1 MMDKLTEEKA
11 LHSGHRQRF
20 KAKFRKDTHFE
31 DHELLELALYYAIPR
46 SDTNPTAHM
55 LIKRFGSLRGV
66 FSASEAELCTI
77 EGIGENSA
85 LFLRVIGAIISRV
98 KLNNCNK
105 KKLLSSDEELEDFL
119 GALFFATPIEK
130 THVILF
136 DKKNKF
142 ILNECIG
149 KGDAIGSPLNLRKL
163 IALAKENNAGSLIL
177 AHNHINGLPLP
188 SERDEEITRTLSMAL
203 ESNGI
208 HLIEHYV
215 IANDKAYPIIHK

>member
-1 MMDKLTEEKA
+1 M
-11 LHSGHRQRF
+11 HSGHRQRF
-20 KAKFRKDTHFE
+20 KTKFRKGTHLE

-46 SDTNPTAHM
+46 SDTNAIAHM

-66 FSASEAELCTI
+66 FSASEAELCAI
-77 EGIGENSA
+77 EGIGENTA
-85 LFLRVIGAIISRV
+85 LFLRVIGAIISRI
-98 KLNNCNK
+98 LFNACNK
-105 KKLLSSDEELEDFL
+105 KKLLSSDEELEAFL
-119 GALFFATPIEK
+119 CALFFATPFEE

-136 DKKNKF
+136 DKKNRF

-149 KGDAIGSPLNLRKL
+149 KGDAIGSPVNLRKIL
-163 IALAKENNAGSLIL
+163 SLAKENNAKSIII

-215 IANDKAYPIIHK
+215 VANDKAYPIIHK

>member
-1 MMDKLTEEKA
+1 MITNEAK
-11 LHSGHRQRF
+11 LHSGHRKRF
-20 KAKFRKDTHFE
+20 KEKFKKGAHFE

-66 FSASEAELCTI
+66 FSASQADLCSI
-77 EGIGENSA
+77 DGIGENSA
-85 LFLRVIGAIISRV
+85 LFLRVIGAIISRIL
-98 KLNNCNK
+98 LNGCNK
-105 KKLLSSDEELEDFL
+105 KKLLASHEELENFL
-119 GALFFATPIEK
+119 EALFFATPLEE

-136 DKKNKF
+136 DKKNRF
-142 ILNECIG
+142 ILNECVG
-149 KGDAIGSPLNLRKL
+149 KGDAIGSPLNLRK
-163 IALAKENNAGSLIL
+163 IISLAKENKAESLII

-188 SERDEEITRTLSMAL
+188 SERDEEITRTLFMAL

-208 HLIEHYV
+208 QLIEHYV